1 MLKAQSPITDPA
13 SASCS
18 LRRPLLEN
26 ASRNAR
32 VDSVRRPGTAPFH
45 HVLAFVK
52 SCGKISVRSS
62 VMCSV
67 FRVRPQAG
75 GPRMSDYEHHRKHHR
90 HASDEDSSKD
100 DVEAHR
106 HRHAADE
113 GKDDDSKESTDP
125 DVEAHRHRWNAE
137 EAAGDS
143 TEADVEAHRHRHRHK
158 HASDEGTEDSTE
170 PDVEAHRH

>member
-1 MLKAQSPITDPA
+1 MLNAQSPITDPA

-18 LRRPLLEN
+18 LRRPLLEK

-52 SCGKISVRSS
+52 TCGKISVRSS

-90 HASDEDSSKD
+90 HASDDDASTD

-113 GKDDDSKESTDP
+113 GKDDDSKESTEP
-125 DVEAHRHRWNAE
+125 
-137 EAAGDS
+137 
-143 TEADVEAHRHRHRHK
+143 DVEAHRHRHRHK
-158 HASDEGTEDSTE
+158 HAGDEGTDSTE
-170 PDVEAHRH
+170 PDVEAHRHRM